1 MRRQITKEQGSG
13 GPDFIRTG
21 AENLDTIDML
31 HQKSHDFIEETMQS
45 VKKQKKLVDYV
56 KNKMLPKSDCG
67 VLHDAK
73 LEKERIEHEE
83 ILAEIQK
90 EPPLRDPTEYYAEL
104 TALAKRF
111 DLQMPDHKSCNEADT
126 AQILLFCNSFSGSF
140 QMYKKYTDLERT
152 LKKIGFIQPPKS
164 EKQLADEKF
173 MRKWRKKA
181 QKEKERAEEAK
192 NQKNFAQIK
201 AELRA
206 LRNMK
211 EVELKEEDEIDSVL
225 SMESDEDQERSSLF
239 TPKPK
244 SPKRQ
249 TLPTLSSPRV
259 SHGPRSPESHCDTFS
274 PATPREKESIVKL
287 PRTAV
292 RPAKT
297 GGQLTTVNLRS
308 KPTFL
313 THDEST
319 DSADRRYLASQPTHF
334 QTKTTSFYQS
344 P

>member
-73 LEKERIEHEE
+73 LEKERTEHEE
-83 ILAEIQK
+83 ILAEIRK

-140 QMYKKYTDLERT
+140 
-152 LKKIGFIQPPKS
+152 S
-164 EKQLADEKF
+164 ASSNVAQLACKLF
-173 MRKWRKKA
+173 S
-181 QKEKERAEEAK
+181 
-192 NQKNFAQIK
+192 FSFF
-201 AELRA
+201 
-206 LRNMK
+206 
-211 EVELKEEDEIDSVL
+211 DS
-225 SMESDEDQERSSLF
+225 F
-239 TPKPK
+239 
-244 SPKRQ
+244 
-249 TLPTLSSPRV
+249 
-259 SHGPRSPESHCDTFS
+259 
-274 PATPREKESIVKL
+274 
-287 PRTAV
+287 
-292 RPAKT
+292 
-297 GGQLTTVNLRS
+297 
-308 KPTFL
+308 
-313 THDEST
+313 
-319 DSADRRYLASQPTHF
+319 
-334 QTKTTSFYQS
+334 
-344 P
+344 